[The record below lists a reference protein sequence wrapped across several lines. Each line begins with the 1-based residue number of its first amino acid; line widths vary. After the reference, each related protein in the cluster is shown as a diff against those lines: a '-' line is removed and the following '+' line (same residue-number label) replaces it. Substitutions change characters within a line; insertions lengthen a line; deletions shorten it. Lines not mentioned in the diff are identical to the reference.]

1 MLEAG
6 ELPSG
11 KDTPSSTGKDTP
23 SSTGKDT
30 PSSTG
35 KDTPSSTGKDTPS
48 STGKDTPSSTG
59 NDTPS
64 SAGKDM
70 PSSTGK
76 DTISSTGKDMPSST
90 GKDTTSCTGKDM
102 PSGNG
107 KDTTSSSRA
116 VKDMFTTEKN
126 TPSNDVD
133 ADDKSAY
140 ELLLGYRLPPLQK
153 PPIQNDIPS
162 IQSNTSTQYD
172 EKSGVSSKTNDK
184 TLSIKL
190 DAKEAE
196 YFVKLVGELSDSKK
210 KRWHDF
216 SNKTEVIPEDDSSSI
231 SSSDSSTKKS
241 RRKVRDKFQS
251 CVNCNSLITDH
262 RIRICSGCRKVCY
275 CNQHCQKVHWK
286 THKKICSYALGKEQ
300 VTG

>member
-6 ELPSG
+6 EHPSG

-35 KDTPSSTGKDTPS
+35 KDTPSSTDKDTPSSTGKDTPS

-59 NDTPS
+59 
-64 SAGKDM
+64 
-70 PSSTGK
+70 
-76 DTISSTGKDMPSST
+76 KDMPSST
-90 GKDTTSCTGKDM
+90 GKDTTSST
-102 PSGNG
+102 G

-133 ADDKSAY
+133 GDDKSAY

-153 PPIQNDIPS
+153 PPIINDVPS
-162 IQSNTSTQYD
+162 IQSNTSTQYDEKSGTQYD